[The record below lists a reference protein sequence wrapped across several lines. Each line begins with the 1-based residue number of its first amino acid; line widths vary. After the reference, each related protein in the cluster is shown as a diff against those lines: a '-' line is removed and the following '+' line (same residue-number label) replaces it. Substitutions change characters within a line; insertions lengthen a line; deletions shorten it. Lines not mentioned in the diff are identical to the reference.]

1 MTYRSVLVLLDHSV
15 QCTARTQVALR
26 LAREHD
32 CHLVG
37 LAPTG
42 LIAIPRSAESASAL
56 ADYAA
61 LAWDVLRDQAE
72 FATDRFR
79 EQCHAAGIK
88 SVEVVIDE
96 ADKAPSIVRHAHCSD
111 LVVLSQAHPD
121 ALDHPAQRAL
131 VERVVLDSARPTL
144 LVPHAGAVAQPGTR
158 VLVAWDDSR
167 EAARALADALPI
179 LAHASRVELVR
190 WREDH
195 ADGDDTLL
203 RARLDAVYHWLER
216 QGVAS
221 RCHLATC
228 HDGIAQ
234 TMLARAAEMD
244 ADLIVMGAYG
254 HPRWAERMLGG
265 ATRGMLGAMSVPVL
279 MSH

>member
-1 MTYRSVLVLLDHSV
+1 MTYRSLLVTLDNSV

-32 CHLVG
+32 YHLVG

-42 LIAIPRSAESASAL
+42 LIDIPRSAESASAL

-61 LAWDVLRDQAE
+61 LAWDALRDQAE

-79 EQCHAAGIK
+79 DQCRAAGIK

-96 ADKAPSIVRHAHCSD
+96 ADKARSIVRHAHCSD
-111 LVVLSQAHPD
+111 LVVLSQARPD
-121 ALDHPAQRAL
+121 GLDQPAQQAL
-131 VERVVLDSARPTL
+131 VEHVILDSARPTL
-144 LVPHAGAVAQPGTR
+144 LVPHSGAVAPAGVR

-190 WREDH
+190 WREGH

-203 RARLDAVYHWLER
+203 RARLDAVHHWLER
-216 QGVAS
+216 QGVTS
-221 RCHLATC
+221 RAYLAMCHG
-228 HDGIAQ
+228 GITQ
-234 TMLARAAEMD
+234 TILARADEMD

-254 HPRWAERMLGG
+254 HPRWAERVLGG
-265 ATRGMLGAMSVPVL
+265 ATRGMLDLARVPVL

>member
-1 MTYRSVLVLLDHSV
+1 MTYRSLLVMLDNSV
-15 QCTARTQVALR
+15 HCTTRTEVALR

-42 LIAIPRSAESASAL
+42 LIDIPRAAESASAL

-61 LAWDVLRDQAE
+61 LAWDALRDQAE

-79 EQCHAAGIK
+79 EQCRAAGVK
-88 SVEVVIDE
+88 SVEAVIDE

-111 LVVLSQAHPD
+111 LVVLSQARPD
-121 ALDHPAQRAL
+121 AIDHPAQQAL
-131 VERVVLDSARPTL
+131 VEQVILDSARPTL
-144 LVPHAGAVAQPGTR
+144 LVPHTGGVTQAGTR

-190 WREDH
+190 WREGH

-203 RARLDAVYHWLER
+203 RARLDAVYHWLQR
-216 QGVAS
+216 QGVTS
-221 RCHLATC
+221 HCHLATS
-228 HDGIAQ
+228 HRGITQ

-265 ATRGMLGAMSVPVL
+265 ATRGALRAMSVPVL